1 MELHILGPLE
11 VVGDDGQALALRG
24 GQVRAVLARL
34 ALSLNEVVSCGC
46 QVA

>member
-1 MELHILGPLE
+1 
-11 VVGDDGQALALRG
+11 VGDDGQALALRG

-34 ALSLNEVVSCGC
+34 AVSLNEVVSCGC